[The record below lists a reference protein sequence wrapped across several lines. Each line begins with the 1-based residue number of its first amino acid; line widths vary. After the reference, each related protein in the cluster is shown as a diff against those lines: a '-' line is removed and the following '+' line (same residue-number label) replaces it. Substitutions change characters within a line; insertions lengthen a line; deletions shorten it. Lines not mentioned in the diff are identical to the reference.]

1 MPSTTTILSLLT
13 LALTTYA
20 KTDLA
25 GCTSSNTVAFGGASV
40 LWYVPGTGEIC
51 SPLDCGG
58 GRAPPKTTVPGCA
71 AYSGTATYSPSFIAG
86 YGVATG
92 SVASSWGSE
101 ATAIGTWTSHAS
113 ALATAT
119 GKATGNGTGKWSS
132 TTEKAT
138 TTAATLNTAA
148 AVGTGGLTYDTSAV
162 NGTTLSHIATPTA
175 AASSSPSSSSSST
188 PSSEAGVVRL
198 GRNAILMV
206 AGAVVGVALL

>member
-1 MPSTTTILSLLT
+1 MPSTTTILSLLS

-20 KTDLA
+20 KTDLS

-51 SPLDCGG
+51 APLDCGG

-86 YGVATG
+86 YGIATA
-92 SVASSWGSE
+92 ASSWKSE
-101 ATAIGTWTSHAS
+101 ATAIGTWTSEAS
-113 ALATAT
+113 ALSTE
-119 GKATGNGTGKWSS
+119 TGKWSS

-138 TTAATLNTAA
+138 TTAKATLSTAVA
-148 AVGTGGLTYDTSAV
+148 MGTGAITYDTSAV
-162 NGTTLSHIATPTA
+162 NGTTLAHTATPTA
-175 AASSSPSSSSSST
+175 AATSSSSSSA

-198 GRNAILMV
+198 GRGAMLMV
-206 AGAVVGVALL
+206 VGAVVGVALL